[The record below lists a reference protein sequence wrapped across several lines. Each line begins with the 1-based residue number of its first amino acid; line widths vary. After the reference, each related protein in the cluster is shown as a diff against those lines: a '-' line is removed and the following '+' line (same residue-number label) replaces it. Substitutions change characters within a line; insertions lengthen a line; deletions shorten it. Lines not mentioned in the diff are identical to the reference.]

1 MTHSSTLRGIRYAR
15 YASYLFAAL
24 IAALGVLDLAGGFS
38 WGNFHIPP
46 RWQPETV
53 HYPLAL
59 QMECWFFIFYALL
72 LVAPWE
78 KIQSEPTWRKLFF
91 VLCVF
96 SILFAF
102 VMISEV
108 MAKNY
113 IAKAAK
119 TKARLPVFQA
129 VLLFAALG
137 QIPTLL
143 FVRKPE
149 LVD

>member
-1 MTHSSTLRGIRYAR
+1 MHPSTLRGICYAR

-24 IAALGVLDLAGGFS
+24 IAALGVLDLVGGWT
-38 WGNFHIPP
+38 WGSFHVPP

-72 LVAPWE
+72 IVAPWE
-78 KIQSEPTWRKLFF
+78 KIQDEKTWRKLFAL
-91 VLCVF
+91 LCLF
-96 SILFAF
+96 SIVFAF

-119 TKARLPVFQA
+119 TKARIPVFQA
-129 VLLFAALG
+129 ILLFAALG

>member
-1 MTHSSTLRGIRYAR
+1 MHPSTLRGIRYAR
-15 YASYLFAAL
+15 YASYIFAVL
-24 IAALGVLDLAGGFS
+24 IAFLGILDLAGGFS
-38 WGNFHIPP
+38 LGSLHFPP

-53 HYPLAL
+53 HFPLAL
-59 QMECWFFIFYALL
+59 KFECWFFIFYALL

-78 KIQSEPTWRKLFF
+78 KIQSEQTWRKLFF
-91 VLCVF
+91 LLCLT
-96 SILFAF
+96 SIAFAF
-102 VMISEV
+102 IMISEV

-129 VLLFAALG
+129 ILLFGALG

>member
-1 MTHSSTLRGIRYAR
+1 MHPSTLRGIRYAR

-24 IAALGVLDLAGGFS
+24 IAALGILDLVGGWA
-38 WGNFHIPP
+38 WGSIHIPP
-46 RWQPETV
+46 RWKPETV

-72 LVAPWE
+72 IIAPWE
-78 KIQSEPTWRKLFF
+78 KIQDEKTWRKFF
-91 VLCVF
+91 TLLCLF
-96 SILFAF
+96 SIAFAF

-119 TKARLPVFQA
+119 TKARIPVFQA
-129 VLLFAALG
+129 ILLFAALG